1 MVNDNKVVTI
11 QELLNTN
18 YLLLLMTASDTN
30 FLLNPPFPFADY
42 TILIIDDST
51 TNLGVVFEYLDGL
64 GFELMIAQDGE
75 SGLSKAEYQQPD
87 IILLDVIMPD
97 MDGFEV
103 ARRLKS
109 NSVTAD
115 IPVIFMTGLT
125 KIEDKVL
132 AFDVGAV
139 DYVTKPI
146 RKRELVARI
155 VNHLRIHSLTQQL
168 QAENQVRQQA
178 EQALLEYQEQLEEIV
193 EQRTLEIKEANKR
206 LRSLTMRLTDV
217 EESERHHLARELHD
231 RVGQDLGLLDVQLNI
246 LKQALPAEAEP
257 QLVTRLDDA
266 LLLLSDVATHVY
278 GIMAELRSPV
288 LNDYGLVAALN
299 WYGSQFTQRTEIQVV
314 VTGDEALKRPNP
326 TIENALLRIFQ
337 EALTNIAKYSQ
348 ATLVSIQIEQ
358 DDEWLRLTI
367 KDNGIGFSVEKWQ
380 KPSQD
385 GRGWGILS
393 MRERAEG
400 MNGRFVI
407 NSKPAAGT
415 KIIVEVPK

>member
-1 MVNDNKVVTI
+1 
-11 QELLNTN
+11 
-18 YLLLLMTASDTN
+18 MTASDAN

-155 VNHLRIHSLTQQL
+155 VNHLRIHSLTKQL
-168 QAENQVRQQA
+168 QEENQVRQQA
-178 EQALLEYQEQLEEIV
+178 EQALLEYQDQLEEIV
-193 EQRTLEIKEANKR
+193 EQRTLEIKEANRR

-246 LKQALPAEAEP
+246 VKQALPAEADP

-314 VTGDEALKRPNP
+314 VTGDEASKRPNS

-348 ATLVSIQIEQ
+348 ATLVSIQVEQ
-358 DDEWLRLTI
+358 DDQWLRLTI

>member
-1 MVNDNKVVTI
+1 MTSSVTPFI
-11 QELLNTN
+11 
-18 YLLLLMTASDTN
+18 D
-30 FLLNPPFPFADY
+30 NPPLKFEEY

-103 ARRLKS
+103 CRQLKS
-109 NSVTAD
+109 NEKTSE
-115 IPVIFMTGLT
+115 IPVVFMTGLT

-168 QAENQVRQQA
+168 QQENKVRQEA

-193 EQRTLEIKEANKR
+193 EQRTLELKKANKR
-206 LRSLTMRLTDV
+206 LRSLTMRLADV
-217 EESERHHLARELHD
+217 EERERQHLARELHD
-231 RVGQDLGLLDVQLNI
+231 RVGQDLGLLDVHLNI
-246 LKQALPAEAEP
+246 IKQGLPVEADP
-257 QLVTRLDDA
+257 QLKSRLDDA
-266 LLLLSDVATHVY
+266 LHLLSSVATKVY
-278 GIMAELRSPV
+278 DVMAELRSPV

-299 WYGSQFTQRTEIQVV
+299 WVGSQFTQRTEIQVV
-314 VTGDEALKRPNP
+314 VTGDESMKRPLH
-326 TIENALLRIFQ
+326 TIENALFRIVQ
-337 EALTNIAKYSQ
+337 EALTNIAKYAQ
-348 ATLVSIQIEQ
+348 ATLVTIDVEN
-358 DDEWLRLTI
+358 DVDWLRLTI
-367 KDNGIGFSVEKWQ
+367 KDNGVGFSVEQWQ
-380 KPSQD
+380 VPSED

-400 MNGRFVI
+400 MNGRLQI
-407 NSKPAAGT
+407 NSKPATGT
-415 KIIVEVPK
+415 QIIVEVPQ

>member
-1 MVNDNKVVTI
+1 
-11 QELLNTN
+11 
-18 YLLLLMTASDTN
+18 MTDSDTN

-51 TNLGVVFEYLDGL
+51 TNLGVVFEYLDDL

-103 ARRLKS
+103 SRRLKS
-109 NSVTAD
+109 NRVTTD

-168 QAENQVRQQA
+168 QEENQVRQQA

-193 EQRTLEIKEANKR
+193 ERRTLEIKEANKR

-217 EESERHHLARELHD
+217 EDSERHHLARELHD

-246 LKQALPAEAEP
+246 VKQALPAEAEP
-257 QLVTRLDDA
+257 QLTARLDDA

-278 GIMAELRSPV
+278 GVMAELRSPV

-299 WYGSQFTQRTEIQVV
+299 WYGSQFTQRTDIQVV
-314 VTGDEALKRPNP
+314 VTGDEAWKRPLP

-337 EALTNIAKYSQ
+337 EALTNIAKYAQ
-348 ATLVSIQIEQ
+348 ATLVSIQVEQ
-358 DDEWLRLTI
+358 DNEGLRLTI

-400 MNGRFVI
+400 MNGRLHI
-407 NSKPAAGT
+407 NSQPSNGT

>member
-1 MVNDNKVVTI
+1 
-11 QELLNTN
+11 
-18 YLLLLMTASDTN
+18 MTASDAN

-155 VNHLRIHSLTQQL
+155 VNHLRIHSLTKQL
-168 QAENQVRQQA
+168 QEENQVRQQA
-178 EQALLEYQEQLEEIV
+178 EQALLEYQDQLEEIV
-193 EQRTLEIKEANKR
+193 EQRTLEIKEANRR

-246 LKQALPAEAEP
+246 VKQALPAEADP

-314 VTGDEALKRPNP
+314 VTGDEASKRPNS

-348 ATLVSIQIEQ
+348 ATLVSIQVEQ
-358 DDEWLRLTI
+358 DDQWLRLTI
-367 KDNGIGFSVEKWQ
+367 KDNGIGFAVEKWQ

-400 MNGRFVI
+400 MNGRLVI
-407 NSKPAAGT
+407 NSKPSAGT
-415 KIIVEVPK
+415 QIIVEVPK